1 MILTANSCDPSADD
15 AARTVALYNFH
26 ARRVHVMGIVPMDGE
41 VDESTQ
47 PAGAVLPQSN
57 FDVAMARCWAGID
70 AIMIDRSLFCGLE
83 PHAITEVISA
93 IEDAL
98 DEGANRTALR

>member
-1 MILTANSCDPSADD
+1 
-15 AARTVALYNFH
+15 
-26 ARRVHVMGIVPMDGE
+26 MDGE

-70 AIMIDRSLFCGLE
+70 AIMIDSSLFCGLE

-93 IEDAL
+93 IEDAP
-98 DEGANRTALR
+98 DEGANQVRHNGDAASWRPEKHGGM

>member
-1 MILTANSCDPSADD
+1 MILTAKSCDLSADD
-15 AARTVALYNFH
+15 AARIVALYNFH
-26 ARRVHVMGIVPMDGE
+26 ARRVHVGIVPMDGE

-70 AIMIDRSLFCGLE
+70 AIMIASSLFCGLE
-83 PHAITEVISA
+83 AHDITEVISA
-93 IEDAL
+93 IEDATIS
-98 DEGANRTALR
+98 RR